1 MSAATLYDTMVKWH
15 FHLSRG
21 SCLQARSI
29 LLCQLVLRDLE
40 PFLYFS
46 VVGFGRLGSFLPSA
60 SQASSEFRVSGWMAW
75 HFFLF
80 LLAAAAVADSLDKF
94 AQ

>member
-1 MSAATLYDTMVKWH
+1 MVKWH

-29 LLCQLVLRDLE
+29 LLCQLVHRDLE

-46 VVGFGRLGSFLPSA
+46 VVGFGRLGSFLPISGF
-60 SQASSEFRVSGWMAW
+60 FRVPSEWMDGMA
-75 HFFLF
+75 LF
-80 LLAAAAVADSLDKF
+80 SSFYPPPLPPPLIH
-94 AQ
+94 